1 MDNQPSSQKMELSP
15 MSQLSS
21 QDALKAQVAQAA
33 LAYVQP
39 HSLIGVGTGSTVNFF
54 IDALAQ
60 SAIPVQG
67 AVSSSIASTQRM
79 QALGIPVVDLTDV
92 QSLSVYIDGADEID
106 SHGYMVK
113 GGGAALTREKIV
125 AAQAKQF
132 VCIVDQSK
140 RVDVMGAFPLP
151 VEVIPM
157 AAPQIIRDFSALGGQ
172 AVLRMRDDKPL
183 VTDNGQY
190 ILDVHGLKLTEPMA
204 LEARISQWPGVVT
217 VGIFAFQKADI
228 CLLATPDGVQT
239 LRYYPAMPW

>member
-1 MDNQPSSQKMELSP
+1 

-79 QALGIPVVDLTDV
+79 QALGIHVVDLSEV
-92 QSLSVYIDGADEID
+92 ESLSVYIDGADEID
-106 SHGYMVK
+106 GHGYMVK

-157 AAPQIIRDFSALGGQ
+157 AVPQIIRDFSALGGQ
-172 AVLRMRDDKPL
+172 AVLRMRDEKPL

-239 LRYYPAMPW
+239 LRY

>member
-1 MDNQPSSQKMELSP
+1 
-15 MSQLSS
+15 
-21 QDALKAQVAQAA
+21 
-33 LAYVQP
+33 
-39 HSLIGVGTGSTVNFF
+39 VNFF

-60 SAIPVQG
+60 SAIPLKG
-67 AVSSSIASTQRM
+67 AVSSSMASTQRM
-79 QALGIPVVDLTDV
+79 QALGIPVVDLSEV

-106 SHGYMVK
+106 GHGYMLK

-157 AAPQIIRDFSALGGQ
+157 SVPQIIRNFASIGGN
-172 AVLRMRDDKPL
+172 AVLRMRDGQPL

-190 ILDVHGLKLTEPMA
+190 ILDVHGLKLNEPLA
-204 LEARISQWPGVVT
+204 LEAQISQWPGVVT
-217 VGIFAFQKADI
+217 VGIFAFQKADV
-228 CLLATPDGVQT
+228 CLLATPAGVQT
-239 LRYYPAMPW
+239 LLF

>member
-1 MDNQPSSQKMELSP
+1 MELSP
-15 MSQLSS
+15 MSQLTS

-67 AVSSSIASTQRM
+67 AVSSSIASTLRM
-79 QALGIPVVDLTDV
+79 QALGIQVVELSEV
-92 QSLSVYIDGADEID
+92 ESLSVYIDGADEID
-106 SHGYMVK
+106 GHGFMVK

-157 AAPQIIRDFSALGGQ
+157 AVPQIIRDFSALGGQ

-239 LRYYPAMPW
+239 LRY

>member
-1 MDNQPSSQKMELSP
+1 

-106 SHGYMVK
+106 GHGFMVK

-157 AAPQIIRDFSALGGQ
+157 AVPQIIRDFSALGGQ
-172 AVLRMRDDKPL
+172 AVLRMRDEKPL

-239 LRYYPAMPW
+239 LRY

>member
-1 MDNQPSSQKMELSP
+1 

-79 QALGIPVVDLTDV
+79 QALGIYVVELSEV
-92 QSLSVYIDGADEID
+92 ESLSVYIDGADEID
-106 SHGYMVK
+106 GHGYMVK

-157 AAPQIIRDFSALGGQ
+157 AVPQIIRDFSALGGQ
-172 AVLRMRDDKPL
+172 AVLRMRDEKPL

-190 ILDVHGLKLTEPMA
+190 ILDVHGLKLTEPMV

-228 CLLATPDGVQT
+228 CLLATPEGVQT
-239 LRYYPAMPW
+239 LRY

>member
-1 MDNQPSSQKMELSP
+1 

-67 AVSSSIASTQRM
+67 AVSSSIPSTQRM

-106 SHGYMVK
+106 GHGYMVK

-140 RVDVMGAFPLP
+140 RVAVMGAFPLP

-157 AAPQIIRDFSALGGQ
+157 AVPQIIRDFSALGGQ
-172 AVLRMRDDKPL
+172 AVLRMREEKPL

-239 LRYYPAMPW
+239 LRY

>member
-1 MDNQPSSQKMELSP
+1 
-15 MSQLSS
+15 MSQLPS

-92 QSLSVYIDGADEID
+92 LSLSVYIDGADEID
-106 SHGYMVK
+106 GHGYMVK

-157 AAPQIIRDFSALGGQ
+157 AVPQIIRDFSALGGQ
-172 AVLRMRDDKPL
+172 AILRMRDEKPL

-190 ILDVHGLKLTEPMA
+190 ILDVHGLKLTEPMV

-239 LRYYPAMPW
+239 LRY

>member
-1 MDNQPSSQKMELSP
+1 
-15 MSQLSS
+15 MSQLPS

-79 QALGIPVVDLTDV
+79 QALGIYVVELSEV
-92 QSLSVYIDGADEID
+92 ESLSVYIDGADEID
-106 SHGYMVK
+106 GHGYMVK

-157 AAPQIIRDFSALGGQ
+157 AVPQIIRDFSALGGQ
-172 AVLRMRDDKPL
+172 AILRMRDEKPL

-190 ILDVHGLKLTEPMA
+190 ILDVHGLKLTEPMV

-239 LRYYPAMPW
+239 LRY

>member
-1 MDNQPSSQKMELSP
+1 M
-15 MSQLSS
+15 
-21 QDALKAQVAQAA
+21 
-33 LAYVQP
+33 QP

-67 AVSSSIASTQRM
+67 AVSSSIASTLRM
-79 QALGIPVVDLTDV
+79 QALGIQVVELSEV
-92 QSLSVYIDGADEID
+92 ESLSVYIDGADEID
-106 SHGYMVK
+106 GHGFMVK

-132 VCIVDQSK
+132 VCIVDHSK

-157 AAPQIIRDFSALGGQ
+157 AVPQIIRDFSALGGQ
-172 AVLRMRDDKPL
+172 AVLRMRDEKPL

-239 LRYYPAMPW
+239 LRY

>member
-60 SAIPVQG
+60 SAIAVQG

-106 SHGYMVK
+106 GHGYMVK

-140 RVDVMGAFPLP
+140 RVAVMGAFPLP

-157 AAPQIIRDFSALGGQ
+157 AVPQIIRDFSALGGQ
-172 AVLRMRDDKPL
+172 AVLRMRDEKPL

-239 LRYYPAMPW
+239 LRY

>member
-1 MDNQPSSQKMELSP
+1 

-79 QALGIPVVDLTDV
+79 QALGIHVVELSEV
-92 QSLSVYIDGADEID
+92 ESLSVYIDGADEID
-106 SHGYMVK
+106 GHGYMVK

-157 AAPQIIRDFSALGGQ
+157 AVPQIIRDFSALGGQ
-172 AVLRMRDDKPL
+172 AVLRMRDEKPL

-239 LRYYPAMPW
+239 LHY

>member
-1 MDNQPSSQKMELSP
+1 

-106 SHGYMVK
+106 GHGYMVK

-157 AAPQIIRDFSALGGQ
+157 AVPQIIRDFSALGGQ

-217 VGIFAFQKADI
+217 VGICAFQKADI

-239 LRYYPAMPW
+239 LLY

>member
-1 MDNQPSSQKMELSP
+1 

-79 QALGIPVVDLTDV
+79 QALGIHVVELSEV
-92 QSLSVYIDGADEID
+92 ESLSVYIDGADEID
-106 SHGYMVK
+106 GHGYMVK

-157 AAPQIIRDFSALGGQ
+157 AVPQIIRDFSALGGQ
-172 AVLRMRDDKPL
+172 AILRMRDEKPL

-190 ILDVHGLKLTEPMA
+190 ILDVHGLKLTEPMV

-228 CLLATPDGVQT
+228 CLLATPEGVQT
-239 LRYYPAMPW
+239 LRY

>member
-1 MDNQPSSQKMELSP
+1 

-79 QALGIPVVDLTDV
+79 QALGIPVVDLSDV
-92 QSLSVYIDGADEID
+92 QSLTVYIDGADEID

-125 AAQAKQF
+125 AAQANQF

-157 AAPQIIRDFSALGGQ
+157 AIPQIIRDFSALGGQ

-204 LEARISQWPGVVT
+204 LEAQISQWPGVVT

-228 CLLATPDGVQT
+228 CLLATPNGVQT
-239 LRYYPAMPW
+239 LRY

>member
-1 MDNQPSSQKMELSP
+1 

-67 AVSSSIASTQRM
+67 AVSSSISSTQRM

-106 SHGYMVK
+106 GHGFMVK

-140 RVDVMGAFPLP
+140 RVAVMGAFPLP

-157 AAPQIIRDFSALGGQ
+157 AVPQIIREFSALGGQ
-172 AVLRMRDDKPL
+172 AVLRMRDEKPL

-217 VGIFAFQKADI
+217 VGIFAFQKANI

-239 LRYYPAMPW
+239 LRY